1 MEEVYEYF
9 VHELGMD
16 EKVHKF
22 MPTRRWLMKIGLLVA
37 IMFELIALFFIS
49 TWYISISLIVFGI
62 IAFFIFTYFY
72 CKGVGKVLLDKYNA
86 KLTNKFPL
94 SSIDYYN
101 YINGELAVYLQSK
114 GLHTE
119 KKLELL
125 IDRFKKKAAE
135 TSGRRFF
142 IPGIFAALTLPVWN
156 QTAVSLFKN
165 INNTQQIVTL
175 FSVLF
180 IIIATM
186 TFISSYYISFFKLI
200 FGLKNQR
207 CKLLIGHLEDI
218 YIKLL

>member
-9 VHELGMD
+9 VHELGMN
-16 EKVHKF
+16 EKIHKYI
-22 MPTRRWLMKIGLLVA
+22 PAKKWLMKAGLLVA
-37 IMFELIALFFIS
+37 IIFEISSLFFIS
-49 TWYISISLIVFGI
+49 TWYISISLMVLGIV
-62 IAFFIFTYFY
+62 AFFVFTYCY
-72 CKGVGKVLLDKYNA
+72 YKSIEKVLLDKYNA
-86 KLTNKFPL
+86 KLTDKFPL

-114 GLHTE
+114 DLHTE

-125 IDRFKKKAAE
+125 IDRFKKKADE
-135 TSGRRFF
+135 TPGRRFF

-156 QTAVSLFKN
+156 QTAISLFKN

-180 IIIATM
+180 FIIATM
-186 TFISSYYISFFKLI
+186 TFIASYYISFFKLI

-207 CKLLIGHLEDI
+207 YRLLIGHLEDI